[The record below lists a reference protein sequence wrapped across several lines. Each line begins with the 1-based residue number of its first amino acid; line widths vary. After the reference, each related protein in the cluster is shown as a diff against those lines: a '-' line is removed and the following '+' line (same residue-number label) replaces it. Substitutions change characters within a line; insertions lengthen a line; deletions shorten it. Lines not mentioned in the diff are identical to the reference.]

1 MCLYLYI
8 YVFSHKHSLLHGY
21 ISAYIYIYIYII
33 YIYIF
38 VCTRS
43 PPKKT
48 INLISTNQNNN
59 PSVANFST
67 SLRASPCQYKIW
79 RCKWS
84 PLTVPGM
91 NFPWCFGTREVKVPV
106 STVSYPLLKTFSFE
120 NWWLE
125 DVPFE
130 MVRWHSF
137 IFRGVPLDYRAL
149 GVWSLWLELL
159 FSNGCLSKQTNKWQG
174 STQK

>member
-1 MCLYLYI
+1 MFVL
-8 YVFSHKHSLLHGY
+8 
-21 ISAYIYIYIYII
+21 IYIYICFFSQTLTFTRLYICI
-33 YIYIF
+33 YLYIHILYIYICMHK
-38 VCTRS
+38 V

>member
-8 YVFSHKHSLLHGY
+8 YIFVFSHKHSFLILLHSY
-21 ISAYIYIYIYII
+21 ISAYICMHK
-33 YIYIF
+33 
-38 VCTRS
+38 V
-43 PPKKT
+43 PPQKT